1 MATRA
6 MAKAEQDIGA
16 ALDGFLQ
23 RLIDG
28 SLPNA
33 LTVNNADALK
43 QEVSRLKRE
52 EVGERFRT
60 AVESAGPLTQW
71 ADEFKQEFSAHMASV
86 RELNTLAE
94 RVRPTVLVVDDD
106 EFQSKIV
113 AHILEAENYHLL
125 FAVNGFEALGLLRR
139 TRPDLILM
147 DVMMLD
153 MDGVEATRRLK
164 AVPQFAGIPVI
175 MLTGKSEKNVVTE
188 SLKAGATGFLVK
200 PFDRDTLITKVKQA
214 LNGA

>member
-1 MATRA
+1 M
-6 MAKAEQDIGA
+6 
-16 ALDGFLQ
+16 
-23 RLIDG
+23 
-28 SLPNA
+28 
-33 LTVNNADALK
+33 TV
-43 QEVSRLKRE
+43 S
-52 EVGERFRT
+52 
-60 AVESAGPLTQW
+60 
-71 ADEFKQEFSAHMASV
+71 
-86 RELNTLAE
+86 ELNTLAE

-113 AHILEAENYHLL
+113 AHILEAENYNLL

-147 DVMMLD
+147 DVMMPD

-164 AVPQFAGIPVI
+164 AVPQFTGIPVI

-200 PFDRDTLITKVKQA
+200 PIDRDTLITKVKQA